1 MLTEKQL
8 NEIREHLENAKN
20 PLFFFDNDVDGMMS
34 FVLLRRMIGRGAGFA
49 IKSSPELDKSYANR
63 IDEFSPVYFF
73 VLDKPMISQ
82 DFFRSAEQ
90 HNIPIVWIDHHDIDV
105 GKLGDNVYYY
115 NPIKNKEK
123 LHEPISY
130 IVYKIS
136 RRKQDNWI
144 SLAGCIGDNFLPEF
158 ISEVAYEYPELLKRN
173 IKSAFEVLYN
183 SEFGKII
190 SIISSAMKDRTTNV
204 VFLMNFLFK
213 VNSPIDI
220 LTESESNCRIL
231 DRYKQ
236 INHTYE
242 KLLEK
247 AKRVARS
254 SKRIAFF
261 QYGGEL
267 SMSSDIANELSY
279 RFPSKI

>member
-1 MLTEKQL
+1 M
-8 NEIREHLENAKN
+8 
-20 PLFFFDNDVDGMMS
+20 
-34 FVLLRRMIGRGAGFA
+34 
-49 IKSSPELDKSYANR
+49 
-63 IDEFSPVYFF
+63 
-73 VLDKPMISQ
+73 
-82 DFFRSAEQ
+82 
-90 HNIPIVWIDHHDIDV
+90 
-105 GKLGDNVYYY
+105 
-115 NPIKNKEK
+115 
-123 LHEPISY
+123 
-130 IVYKIS
+130 
-136 RRKQDNWI
+136 
-144 SLAGCIGDNFLPEF
+144 PEF

-279 RFPSKI
+279 RFPSKIIIVAYVKGNIANVSVRGSVDVRKITIEAIKQMPGATGGGHENATGAKMPAEYLLKFRNLFEEYFRR